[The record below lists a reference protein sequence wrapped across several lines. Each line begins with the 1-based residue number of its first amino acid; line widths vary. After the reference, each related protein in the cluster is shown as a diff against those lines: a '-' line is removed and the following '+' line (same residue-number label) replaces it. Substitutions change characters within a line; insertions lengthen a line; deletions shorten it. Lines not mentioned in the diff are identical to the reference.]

1 MEENWFNL
9 DPDDGFNPEHHDV
22 EMDEIAKIYAMSDMK
37 KNQHD
42 WVRTQADAYYT
53 DFTKVNTTTAIS
65 SILAMINN
73 KELILTNVNTM
84 LDNMISLYQETEE
97 YERCHVCL
105 QIKTGIN
112 DKI

>member
-37 KNQHD
+37 KEQYD
-42 WVRTQADAYYT
+42 WARAQADAYYT
-53 DFTKVNTTTAIS
+53 DFANIDVKVAIS
-65 SILAMINN
+65 SILTMIKTKRLTLASVNAMLN
-73 KELILTNVNTM
+73 
-84 LDNMISLYQETEE
+84 NMITLFQETEE

-112 DKI
+112 DTL